1 MKLKRQIRYIL
12 TCAICFSLAP
22 GVIAC
27 ADSPP
32 VITDIRAE
40 ESAVHVGD
48 VVRLTCLA
56 ADPEGDALEYIW
68 SASEGDIVS
77 ESPEAAWSA
86 PEQAGAYTISVLVRD
101 GKGNE
106 ADSAITMYVAENL
119 PPRIDSLLVEPSA
132 VGEGQQCFLKCGA
145 ADPEGDALTFT
156 WEAEKGNLS
165 GSGPTVSWLTPYDE
179 THSVIKV
186 TVADPQGHTAT
197 MTVNVS
203 ILPNQDPEIEM
214 LTATPRSMTPGME
227 SILQCVASDVDGDSL
242 EYSWEVDGGTLE
254 GSGADVSWI
263 APEECGTY
271 TVTVTVTDGRHGMA
285 IKEQLLRVAKA
296 GG

>member
-1 MKLKRQIRYIL
+1 MKLKRFIRHIL
-12 TCAICFSLAP
+12 AGAICFSLAP

-32 VITDIRAE
+32 VITDIKAE
-40 ESAVHVGD
+40 AISVHAGD
-48 VVRLTCLA
+48 VVRLTCQA
-56 ADPEGDALEYIW
+56 SDHEGDVLEYVW
-68 SASEGDIVS
+68 SASGGDIVS

-106 ADSAITMYVAENL
+106 ADGAITMYVAENL

-145 ADPEGDALTFT
+145 ADPEGEALTFT
-156 WEAEKGNLS
+156 WEAEKGSLT
-165 GSGPTVSWLTPYDE
+165 GSGPTVSWLTPFDE
-179 THSVIKV
+179 TNSVIKV

-214 LTATPRSMTPGME
+214 LTATPRNMTPGVE
-227 SILQCVASDVDGDSL
+227 SILQCVASDADGDSL
-242 EYSWEVDGGTLE
+242 EYSWEVNGGMLE

-271 TVTVTVTDGRHGMA
+271 TVTVTVTDGRHGVA
-285 IKEQLLRVAKA
+285 VKQLLLRVAKT